1 MPTLS
6 ILAIAKL
13 FSVHADEAL
22 AFDAIADK
30 RHPPPDLC
38 AMLYLHERIGGEGKM
53 CMAGVGEILLHC
65 GPKQLRKLTPADV
78 LYLVRC
84 GVRFDEDAE
93 GLAIFA

>member
-6 ILAIAKL
+6 LPAIAKL
-13 FSVHADEAL
+13 FTLYADKSL

-30 RHPPPDLC
+30 RHPRPDLC
-38 AMLYLHERIGGEGKM
+38 AMLYLHERVGGEGRM
-53 CMAGVGEILLHC
+53 CMAGVGEIWLDC
-65 GPKQLRKLTPADV
+65 GPKQLRKLTSDDV

-93 GLAIFA
+93 ALAMFA